1 MKITL
6 SHFKHKREREITLKM
21 KTLLNE
27 RKCER
32 NNDLLLKLKL
42 LFQI

>member
-6 SHFKHKREREITLKM
+6 SHFKHKREITLKM